1 MIVHR
6 VGPNLRDDLFK
17 YRITTTEMAESSFH
31 MNTHDSLTRR
41 NILTALATAPLALAQ
56 DPVIRVD
63 VQLVNITFT
72 VRNKQ
77 GGLVGNLTKED
88 FTVFEDG
95 KPQEINRFQRDT
107 DLPLTI
113 GLLIDISGSM
123 YNVIDTGKRAAA
135 EFFRKV
141 LRPKDLAFL
150 ITFGSELELMQDLTS
165 SVNLLERNLNK
176 VEGQRPTR
184 VMTQGPVPTTP
195 RGTRMYDAIYLA
207 AEEKLKDE
215 AGRKVIVLL
224 TDGADQGS
232 FYKPAETLK
241 QTHLSDAVIYSFF
254 YYEPM
259 YGSDE
264 GSLKRLSGETGG
276 RVFDVTKRGS
286 LDRSFEQLQEEM
298 RSQYALSYSPSNDK
312 RDGAFR
318 RVEIKTKD
326 SSLKVQARRGYY
338 ATPA

>member
-1 MIVHR
+1 MLKNGIATS
-6 VGPNLRDDLFK
+6 K
-17 YRITTTEMAESSFH
+17 TAERNIH
-31 MNTHDSLTRR
+31 MRTNDSVTRR
-41 NILTALATAPLALAQ
+41 TLLAGLAGGLAGGPVLLAQ

-77 GGLVGNLTKED
+77 GGLVGSLTKDD

-95 KPQEINRFQRDT
+95 KQQTVNGFQRDT

-113 GLLIDISGSM
+113 GLLVDISGSM
-123 YNVIDTGKRAAA
+123 YNVIGTGKRAAA

-150 ITFGSELELMQDLTS
+150 ITFGSELELLQDLTS
-165 SVNLLERNLNK
+165 SVSLLEKGLSL
-176 VEGQRPTR
+176 VEGQRPVQ
-184 VMTQGPVPTTP
+184 VMTQGPIPTTP
-195 RGTRMYDAIYLA
+195 RGTRMFDALYLA
-207 AEEKLKDE
+207 ANEKLKKE
-215 AGRKVIVLL
+215 SGRKVIVML

-232 FYKPAETLK
+232 FYKPVDALK
-241 QTHLSDAVIYSFF
+241 QTHLSDAVIYSLF

-264 GSLKRLSGETGG
+264 GALKRLSEDTGG
-276 RVFDVTKRGS
+276 RVFDVTKRGG
-286 LDRSFEQLQEEM
+286 LDKAFVQLQEEM
-298 RSQYALSYSPSNDK
+298 RSQYALSYSPANDRK
-312 RDGAFR
+312 DGSFR

-326 SSLKVQARRGYY
+326 QRLKVQARRGHY
-338 ATPA
+338 AVGA

>member
-1 MIVHR
+1 MHR
-6 VGPNLRDDLFK
+6 IGSNLRDDLFE
-17 YRITTTEMAESSFH
+17 YRIAAAKMTESRFH
-31 MNTHDSLTRR
+31 MKTHDKLTRR
-41 NILTALATAPLALAQ
+41 NLLAGLGAGPVLLAQ

-63 VQLVNITFT
+63 VQLVNITYT

-77 GGLVGNLTKED
+77 GGLVGNLTKDD

-95 KPQEINRFQRDT
+95 KQQEINRFQRDT

-123 YNVIDTGKRAAA
+123 YNVISTGKRAAS

-150 ITFGSELELMQDLTS
+150 ITFGSELELLQDLTS
-165 SVNLLERNLNK
+165 SVNLLDKGLSQ

-195 RGTRMYDAIYLA
+195 RGTRMFDAVYLA
-207 AEEKLKDE
+207 AEEKLKNE

-232 FYKPAETLK
+232 FYKPMDALK

-264 GSLKRLSGETGG
+264 GALKKLSGETGG
-276 RVFDVTKRGS
+276 RVFDVTKRGG

-298 RSQYALSYSPSNDK
+298 RSQYSLSYSPLNDK

-318 RVEIKTKD
+318 RVEIKPKD

-338 ATPA
+338 ATGA

>member
-1 MIVHR
+1 M
-6 VGPNLRDDLFK
+6 K
-17 YRITTTEMAESSFH
+17 
-31 MNTHDSLTRR
+31 THDKLTRR
-41 NILTALATAPLALAQ
+41 NLLAGLGAGPVLLAQ

-63 VQLVNITFT
+63 VQLVNITYT

-77 GGLVGNLTKED
+77 GGLVGNLTKDD

-95 KPQEINRFQRDT
+95 KQQEINRFQRDT

-123 YNVIDTGKRAAA
+123 YNVISTGKRAAS

-150 ITFGSELELMQDLTS
+150 ITFGSELELLQDLTS
-165 SVNLLERNLNK
+165 SVSLLDKGLSQ

-195 RGTRMYDAIYLA
+195 RGTRMFDAVYLA
-207 AEEKLKDE
+207 AEEKLKNE

-232 FYKPAETLK
+232 FYKPMDALK

-264 GSLKRLSGETGG
+264 GALKKLSGDTGG
-276 RVFDVTKRGS
+276 RVFDVTKRGG

-298 RSQYALSYSPSNDK
+298 RSQYSLSYSPTNDK
-312 RDGAFR
+312 KDGAFR
-318 RVEIKTKD
+318 RVEIKPKD

-338 ATPA
+338 SAGA